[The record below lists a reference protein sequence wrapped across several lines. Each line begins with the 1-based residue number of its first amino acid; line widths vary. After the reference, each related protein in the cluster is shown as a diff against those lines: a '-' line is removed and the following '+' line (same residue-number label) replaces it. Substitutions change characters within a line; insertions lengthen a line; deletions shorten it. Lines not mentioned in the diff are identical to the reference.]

1 MIASAN
7 DNPAAPTGLV
17 QRLRAR
23 VQTMIA
29 DARARA
35 SLRNELAHLDANGEL
50 DGVLA
55 EIGLSRAGVPTLIKR
70 HPGAYRRLAAMLQ
83 RRGLADCRG
92 RNALSRSTIRAELRD
107 VEAQCLFCQATRKCE
122 SWLRSTP
129 AEGYREYGPNAAAM
143 DRINAA
149 TDAPPPRVSRA

>member
-1 MIASAN
+1 MIASAGPRH
-7 DNPAAPTGLV
+7 DSQPGLL

-35 SLRNELAHLDANGEL
+35 ALRAELAHLDANGEL

-55 EIGLSRAGVPTLIKR
+55 EIGLSRAGMPALVKR

-83 RRGLADCRG
+83 RRGLADCRS
-92 RNALSRSTIRAELRD
+92 RDALSRSTVRAEMRD
-107 VEAQCLFCQATRKCE
+107 IEAQCLFCQTTRQCE
-122 SWLRSTP
+122 SWLRTDRT
-129 AEGYREYGPNAAAM
+129 EGYREFCPNAEAM
-143 DRINAA
+143 DRIKAA
-149 TDAPPPRVSRA
+149 KDAPPAGPPRA

>member
-7 DNPAAPTGLV
+7 DAARPGLIG
-17 QRLRAR
+17 RMRAR
-23 VQTMIA
+23 IATMIA

-55 EIGLSRAGVPTLIKR
+55 EIGLSRAGVPTLVKR

-83 RRGLADCRG
+83 RRGLADCRS

-107 VEAQCLFCQATRKCE
+107 VEAQCLFCQATSKCE
-122 SWLRSTP
+122 TWLRSNQT
-129 AEGYREYGPNAAAM
+129 EGYREFCPNAEAM
-143 DRINAA
+143 DRIKAA
-149 TDAPPPRVSRA
+149 KDAPPAGTSRA